1 VLMPDGGK
9 FPVRLPVRIVGRDLP
24 GLRFA
29 GYEPVYVGL
38 KRGANEAEGVSPA
51 DARQV
56 VFDLYVDLKPDRAGE
71 LDYRGPYIAG
81 LGKHDRAIG
90 VVWCVLTDD
99 DRYVLFRGAKVRLPP
114 IDGELL
120 HGAAEGDTL
129 QATVS
134 LTGDS
139 GGPITARIP
148 EAKIR
153 WEFRPTAAEPPA
165 DSARRVIVSR
175 EQD

>member
-1 VLMPDGGK
+1 M
-9 FPVRLPVRIVGRDLP
+9 FPVRIPVRIVGRDLP

-29 GYEPVYVGL
+29 GYDPVYVGL
-38 KRGANEAEGVSPA
+38 KRGAHEAEGVSPA

-56 VFDLYVDLKPDRAGE
+56 VFDLYVDVKPDRAGE

-90 VVWCVLTDD
+90 LVWCTLTAD
-99 DRYVLFRGAKVRLPP
+99 DRYVLFRGAKVRLPA
-114 IDGELL
+114 IDSELL
-120 HGAAEGDTL
+120 HGAAAGNTL

-134 LTGDS
+134 LTGDG

-148 EAKIR
+148 DGKIR
-153 WEFRPTAAEPPA
+153 WEFRPTAAEQP
-165 DSARRVIVSR
+165 SGGARRVTVTR